1 MSDARNAI
9 RTTAFDPDTLKMLGE
24 IFDQV
29 WAHVSAEF
37 EGYDRIED
45 GRIRLAAI
53 ILELAQDGQLGR
65 HQITATASRLIGEAR
80 RHDNDS

>member
-1 MSDARNAI
+1 MSEVRNAI
-9 RTTAFDPDTLKMLGE
+9 RTTALEPDTLQMFGE

-29 WAHVSAEF
+29 WARVSAEF

-45 GRIRLAAI
+45 ERIRLATI
-53 ILELAQDGQLGR
+53 ILELGEDGQLGR
-65 HQITATASRLIGEAR
+65 RQITATASSLIREAR